1 MYAKSYLIKL
11 HGTKVA
17 KTVIFLLQ
25 KKKEKTAKCMSVRY
39 DGSLQQTANAC
50 LLS

>member
-17 KTVIFLLQ
+17 KIVIFLLQ
-25 KKKEKTAKCMSVRY
+25 KKKKKKKLPNV
-39 DGSLQQTANAC
+39 
-50 LLS
+50 